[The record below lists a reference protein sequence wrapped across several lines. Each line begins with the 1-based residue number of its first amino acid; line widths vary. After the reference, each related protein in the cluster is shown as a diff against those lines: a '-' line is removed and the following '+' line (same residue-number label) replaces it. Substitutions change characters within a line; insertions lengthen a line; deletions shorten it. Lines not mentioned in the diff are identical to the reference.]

1 MSRVRTR
8 PTRDDTRE
16 KLFEAAARV
25 FEEQGIG
32 GASIE
37 AIAAAAGFTRGAFY
51 SNFKSKDELII
62 AMLEDHVEQSIRR
75 NLDLLARHKN
85 LADFIDALKTMD
97 RSRQDPLGR
106 SPLLHMEMILF
117 VARAEKRRP
126 ELAKRLRA
134 RRKLITDIV
143 ETTLKN
149 SGRNGSLN
157 PTWTG
162 AILLALEDGFRLHR
176 LIDPETTPADSFL
189 RAIGDLQRAIGIR
202 RPDERCDSGRFSA
215 ALAPACALCNW
226 PGDRAHLARATPCQI
241 AKRGQRADGDADRKG
256 DGVIAGEVVQQAGDP
271 GTRGAAGERRQHDG
285 AEDAAVMLA
294 LKDLQHHRAH
304 DRGQA
309 VAERA
314 LRQAS

>member
-8 PTRDDTRE
+8 PTRDDTCE

-37 AIAAAAGFTRGAFY
+37 GIAAAAGFTRGAFY

-62 AMLEDHVEQSIRR
+62 AMIEDHVAQSIRR
-75 NLDLLARHKN
+75 NLDLLAKHKT

-97 RSRQDPLGR
+97 RSQQDPLGR

-143 ETTLKN
+143 ETASKN
-149 SGRNGSLN
+149 SGKNGALN

-189 RAIGDLQRAIGIR
+189 RAIGDLQRAMGI
-202 RPDERCDSGRFSA
+202 SA
-215 ALAPACALCNW
+215 A
-226 PGDRAHLARATPCQI
+226 
-241 AKRGQRADGDADRKG
+241 
-256 DGVIAGEVVQQAGDP
+256 
-271 GTRGAAGERRQHDG
+271 
-285 AEDAAVMLA
+285 
-294 LKDLQHHRAH
+294 
-304 DRGQA
+304 
-309 VAERA
+309 
-314 LRQAS
+314 

>member
-8 PTRDDTRE
+8 PTRDDTCE

-51 SNFKSKDELII
+51 SNFDSKDELII

-75 NLDLLARHKN
+75 NLDLLAKHDN

-106 SPLLHMEMILF
+106 SSLLHMEMILF

-134 RRKLITDIV
+134 RRKLVADIV
-143 ETTLKN
+143 ETALKN
-149 SGRNGSLN
+149 SGKSPVLN
-157 PTWTG
+157 PTWTA
-162 AILLALEDGFRLHR
+162 AIVLALEDGFRLHR

-189 RAIGDLQRAIGIR
+189 RAIGDLQRAIGA
-202 RPDERCDSGRFSA
+202 S
-215 ALAPACALCNW
+215 
-226 PGDRAHLARATPCQI
+226 
-241 AKRGQRADGDADRKG
+241 RG
-256 DGVIAGEVVQQAGDP
+256 
-271 GTRGAAGERRQHDG
+271 
-285 AEDAAVMLA
+285 
-294 LKDLQHHRAH
+294 
-304 DRGQA
+304 
-309 VAERA
+309 
-314 LRQAS
+314 

>member
-8 PTRDDTRE
+8 PTRDDTCE

-62 AMLEDHVEQSIRR
+62 AMLEDHVAQSIRR
-75 NLDLLARHKN
+75 NLDLLDKHKN
-85 LADFIDALKTMD
+85 LEDFIDALKTID
-97 RSRQDPLGR
+97 RSHQDPLAR

-126 ELAKRLRA
+126 DLAKRLRA
-134 RRKLITDIV
+134 RRKLIVDIV

-149 SGRNGSLN
+149 NGKNETLN

-162 AILLALEDGFRLHR
+162 AIVLALEDGFRLHR

-189 RAIGDLQRAIGIR
+189 RAISDLQRSMGI
-202 RPDERCDSGRFSA
+202 S
-215 ALAPACALCNW
+215 
-226 PGDRAHLARATPCQI
+226 T
-241 AKRGQRADGDADRKG
+241 
-256 DGVIAGEVVQQAGDP
+256 V
-271 GTRGAAGERRQHDG
+271 
-285 AEDAAVMLA
+285 
-294 LKDLQHHRAH
+294 
-304 DRGQA
+304 
-309 VAERA
+309 
-314 LRQAS
+314 

>member
-8 PTRDDTRE
+8 PTRDDTCE

-37 AIAAAAGFTRGAFY
+37 AIAATAGFTRGAFY

-62 AMLEDHVEQSIRR
+62 AMLEDHVAQSIRR
-75 NLDLLARHKN
+75 SLDLLARHKS

-97 RSRQDPLGR
+97 RSQQDPLGR

-126 ELAKRLRA
+126 DLAKRLRA
-134 RRKLITDIV
+134 RRKLVADIV
-143 ETTLKN
+143 ETTLK
-149 SGRNGSLN
+149 SNGKNGFIN
-157 PTWTG
+157 PAWTG

-189 RAIGDLQRAIGIR
+189 RAIGDLQRGMGI
-202 RPDERCDSGRFSA
+202 SS
-215 ALAPACALCNW
+215 
-226 PGDRAHLARATPCQI
+226 
-241 AKRGQRADGDADRKG
+241 
-256 DGVIAGEVVQQAGDP
+256 
-271 GTRGAAGERRQHDG
+271 
-285 AEDAAVMLA
+285 
-294 LKDLQHHRAH
+294 
-304 DRGQA
+304 
-309 VAERA
+309 
-314 LRQAS
+314 S

>member
-37 AIAAAAGFTRGAFY
+37 IIAAAAGFTRGAFY

-75 NLDLLARHKN
+75 NLDLLARHKS
-85 LADFIDALKTMD
+85 LSDFIDALKTMD
-97 RSRQDPLGR
+97 RSRQDPLGC
-106 SPLLHMEMILF
+106 SPLLHMEMILY

-126 ELAKRLRA
+126 DLAKRLRA

-143 ETTLKN
+143 ETTSKN
-149 SGRNGSLN
+149 SGQNVSLN

-189 RAIGDLQRAIGIR
+189 RAIG
-202 RPDERCDSGRFSA
+202 
-215 ALAPACALCNW
+215 
-226 PGDRAHLARATPCQI
+226 
-241 AKRGQRADGDADRKG
+241 
-256 DGVIAGEVVQQAGDP
+256 
-271 GTRGAAGERRQHDG
+271 
-285 AEDAAVMLA
+285 
-294 LKDLQHHRAH
+294 
-304 DRGQA
+304 
-309 VAERA
+309 
-314 LRQAS
+314 

>member
-8 PTRDDTRE
+8 PTRDKTCE

-37 AIAAAAGFTRGAFY
+37 TIAAAAGFTRGAFY

-62 AMLEDHVEQSIRR
+62 AMLEDHLEQTIRR

-97 RSRQDPLGR
+97 RSKQDPLGR

-134 RRKLITDIV
+134 GRKLIADII
-143 ETTLKN
+143 ETTSKN
-149 SGRNGSLN
+149 SGRDPALD
-157 PTWTG
+157 PAWMG
-162 AILLALEDGFRLHR
+162 AIVLAMEDGFRLHR

-189 RAIGDLQRAIGIR
+189 RAITDLQRAIGI
-202 RPDERCDSGRFSA
+202 SS
-215 ALAPACALCNW
+215 
-226 PGDRAHLARATPCQI
+226 
-241 AKRGQRADGDADRKG
+241 
-256 DGVIAGEVVQQAGDP
+256 V
-271 GTRGAAGERRQHDG
+271 
-285 AEDAAVMLA
+285 
-294 LKDLQHHRAH
+294 
-304 DRGQA
+304 
-309 VAERA
+309 
-314 LRQAS
+314 

>member
-8 PTRDDTRE
+8 PTRDDTCE

-37 AIAAAAGFTRGAFY
+37 VIAAAAGFTRGAFY

-62 AMLEDHVEQSIRR
+62 AMIADHVEQSIRR
-75 NLDLLARHKN
+75 NLDLLARHTN
-85 LADFIDALKTMD
+85 IADFLDALKTMD
-97 RSRQDPLGR
+97 RSQQDPLGR

-134 RRKLITDIV
+134 RRKLIADIV
-143 ETTLKN
+143 ETTSKN
-149 SGRNGSLN
+149 SGKNRVLN

-176 LIDPETTPADSFL
+176 LIDPETTPPDSFL
-189 RAIGDLQRAIGIR
+189 RAIGDLQRAIGI
-202 RPDERCDSGRFSA
+202 SSA
-215 ALAPACALCNW
+215 
-226 PGDRAHLARATPCQI
+226 
-241 AKRGQRADGDADRKG
+241 
-256 DGVIAGEVVQQAGDP
+256 
-271 GTRGAAGERRQHDG
+271 
-285 AEDAAVMLA
+285 
-294 LKDLQHHRAH
+294 
-304 DRGQA
+304 
-309 VAERA
+309 
-314 LRQAS
+314 

>member
-51 SNFKSKDELII
+51 SNFTSKDELII

-75 NLDLLARHKN
+75 NLDLLAKHEN
-85 LADFIDALKTMD
+85 IAGFLEALKTMD
-97 RSRQDPLGR
+97 RNRQDPLGR

-134 RRKLITDIV
+134 RRQLITDIV
-143 ETTLKN
+143 ETTLKRT
-149 SGRNGSLN
+149 GRKAALN
-157 PTWTG
+157 PAWTG
-162 AILLALEDGFRLHR
+162 AVLLALEDGFRLHR

-189 RAIGDLQRAIGIR
+189 RAIGDLQRAVR
-202 RPDERCDSGRFSA
+202 TT
-215 ALAPACALCNW
+215 PA
-226 PGDRAHLARATPCQI
+226 
-241 AKRGQRADGDADRKG
+241 
-256 DGVIAGEVVQQAGDP
+256 
-271 GTRGAAGERRQHDG
+271 
-285 AEDAAVMLA
+285 
-294 LKDLQHHRAH
+294 
-304 DRGQA
+304 
-309 VAERA
+309 
-314 LRQAS
+314 

>member
-1 MSRVRTR
+1 M
-8 PTRDDTRE
+8 
-16 KLFEAAARV
+16 FED
-25 FEEQGIG
+25 QGIG

-51 SNFKSKDELII
+51 SNFNSKDELII
-62 AMLEDHVEQSIRR
+62 AMLEDHVEQTVRR

-85 LADFIDALKTMD
+85 IVDFIDALKTMD
-97 RSRQDPLGR
+97 RSRHDPLGR

-134 RRKLITDIV
+134 RRQLITDIV

-149 SGRNGSLN
+149 SGRNGALN

-189 RAIGDLQRAIGIR
+189 RAIGDLQRAIGV
-202 RPDERCDSGRFSA
+202 SS
-215 ALAPACALCNW
+215 
-226 PGDRAHLARATPCQI
+226 
-241 AKRGQRADGDADRKG
+241 
-256 DGVIAGEVVQQAGDP
+256 
-271 GTRGAAGERRQHDG
+271 
-285 AEDAAVMLA
+285 
-294 LKDLQHHRAH
+294 
-304 DRGQA
+304 
-309 VAERA
+309 
-314 LRQAS
+314 S

>member
-8 PTRDDTRE
+8 PTRDDTCE

-32 GASIE
+32 ASIE
-37 AIAAAAGFTRGAFY
+37 AIAAAAGFSRGAFY
-51 SNFKSKDELII
+51 SNVESKDELII

-75 NLDLLARHKN
+75 NLDLLAMHKDP
-85 LADFIDALKTMD
+85 ADFIDALKTMD
-97 RSRQDPLGR
+97 RTRQDPLGR

-149 SGRNGSLN
+149 SGRNPALN
-157 PTWTG
+157 PTWTA
-162 AILLALEDGFRLHR
+162 AIVLALEDGFRLHR

-189 RAIGDLQRAIGIR
+189 RAIGDLQRAMGI
-202 RPDERCDSGRFSA
+202 SSA
-215 ALAPACALCNW
+215 
-226 PGDRAHLARATPCQI
+226 
-241 AKRGQRADGDADRKG
+241 
-256 DGVIAGEVVQQAGDP
+256 
-271 GTRGAAGERRQHDG
+271 
-285 AEDAAVMLA
+285 
-294 LKDLQHHRAH
+294 
-304 DRGQA
+304 
-309 VAERA
+309 
-314 LRQAS
+314 